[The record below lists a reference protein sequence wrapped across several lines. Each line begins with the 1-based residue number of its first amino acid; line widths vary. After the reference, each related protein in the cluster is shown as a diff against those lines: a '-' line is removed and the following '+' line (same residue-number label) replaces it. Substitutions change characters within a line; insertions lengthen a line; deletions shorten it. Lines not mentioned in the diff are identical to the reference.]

1 MYLCLFIIPNC
12 RKYAGKLQPEKY
24 PELNQNLSVKSSTEM
39 EYIKLHKCSVY
50 CRLTVLGCITIY
62 CVHLLFCVFFGR
74 MICLTHGAK
83 LSEHGVS
90 CVKSVLCTLCHW
102 DTESRDKWYVG
113 VPFLWRWSLNFSH
126 WDSQIISLSVS
137 VKISPGRQDTTPY
150 VRVKERKS
158 MCPFG
163 QSKPTLRRITF
174 L

>member
-1 MYLCLFIIPNC
+1 MEENSSLKNTQSWIKAF
-12 RKYAGKLQPEKY
+12 
-24 PELNQNLSVKSSTEM
+24 LSRVSTEM

-50 CRLTVLGCITIY
+50 CRLTVLGCITIH

-74 MICLTHGAK
+74 MLCLTHGAK

-90 CVKSVLCTLCHW
+90 CVKSVLCTSCHW
-102 DTESRDKWYVG
+102 DDWYVG
-113 VPFLWRWSLNFSH
+113 VPFLWWWSLNFSH

-137 VKISPGRQDTTPY
+137 VKISPGRQVTSPY

-158 MCPFG
+158 MWG